1 MCEGVQFDEILQVE
15 LRDSPRY
22 PGFFVS
28 KCGRFVRNT
37 NLKKNAHTT
46 KIYHNTADFTY
57 LQTGGFWLHRIV
69 AAAWVHNPFPAGFDT
84 VDHINGEKQD
94 NRACNLRWVSKR
106 LNAIHRK
113 RKRYYE
119 RVRTRGGRVYFVSK
133 IRSNQSTT
141 KLFSPTKEE
150 AETKTKQLIYD
161 TFRKV
166 YDENLRNAT
175 PGLPRRAHHLLWT
188 DTREGAPQRPPSSNI
203 NNERAGRARRPQ
215 YYV

>member
-1 MCEGVQFDEILQVE
+1 MRKFLFDEILQVE
-15 LRDSPRY
+15 LRDSPRF

-37 NLKKNAHTT
+37 NLKKNAHIT
-46 KIYHNTADFTY
+46 KIYHRTKDFIY
-57 LQTGGFWLHRIV
+57 LQTGGLWLHRIV

-84 VDHINGEKQD
+84 VDHVNGEKQD
-94 NRACNLRWVSKR
+94 NRASNLRWVSKR
-106 LNAIHRK
+106 LNSIHRK
-113 RKRYYE
+113 RHRYYE
-119 RVRTRGGRVYFVSK
+119 RVRTRGGRVYYVSK
-133 IRSNQSTT
+133 IRSDQNTT

-150 AETKTKQLIYD
+150 AESKTKQLIND

-175 PGLPRRAHHLLWT
+175 PGLQRRAHHLLWT

-203 NNERAGRARRPQ
+203 NNEWAGRARRPQ